1 VHALHTES
9 SIEVANDVDDR
20 PYTVWHG
27 YKMPPSHKVATS
39 RLLLPSTFPKTN
51 QVDPMSARLPSPRN
65 RHCLA
70 HMACPSFRGAAA
82 LPKNAYVPHD
92 GFGCSRCAVSWH
104 LHRNFK
110 WMVWNS
116 ESKSCGT
123 PKQNTGNYMSLPS
136 VRGLRRTRYKTS
148 GDQDIRSHTKVC
160 SIYNIEKDLHHVT

>member
-82 LPKNAYVPHD
+82 LPKKNPMSRTMGLGVP
-92 GFGCSRCAVSWH
+92 GVRYA
-104 LHRNFK
+104 
-110 WMVWNS
+110 
-116 ESKSCGT
+116 GT
-123 PKQNTGNYMSLPS
+123 WTEP
-136 VRGLRRTRYKTS
+136 
-148 GDQDIRSHTKVC
+148 
-160 SIYNIEKDLHHVT
+160 